1 MNNSILLVD
10 DDAELLKALAKVLEK
25 DGYAV
30 VAKPDARSAM
40 QHITESK
47 QRFDL
52 VITDVFMPRMSGTA
66 FLAAFKAAFPAV
78 PVIVITAFG
87 DWDTYQQALRDGAF
101 AYLNKPLDRAE
112 LRATIRRALARPPPG
127 PPAPPSPEH

>member
-25 DGYAV
+25 DGYAFEEFPRGIDAETV
-30 VAKPDARSAM
+30 VHIRHDRPGDPGARLGGEGIVGKVGWHDDQAA
-40 QHITESK
+40 ES
-47 QRFDL
+47 L
-52 VITDVFMPRMSGTA
+52 
-66 FLAAFKAAFPAV
+66 
-78 PVIVITAFG
+78 VITAFG
-87 DWDTYQQALRDGAF
+87 DCDTYQQALRDGAF